1 MKKLL
6 SIFLILIASFAVK
19 AQTGTVSLTF
29 VSDTTTN
36 TETSYLAVASAPAI
50 NWSYAMGIY
59 VKPINVS
66 GTQTVQ
72 AVIQGSPN
80 NTDWYNLINATA
92 DSVKINTA
100 GTVKLH
106 AWTFGDSQ
114 FKYYRVK
121 CVGYNT
127 GVTRYT
133 GGIILKKEQ

>member
-1 MKKLL
+1 MKKFLSLL
-6 SIFLILIASFAVK
+6 LLVFAGLFVQ

-50 NWSYAMGIY
+50 NWNYAVGIY

-92 DSVKINTA
+92 DSVKLNTA
-100 GTVKLH
+100 GTVKLYG
-106 AWTFGDSQ
+106 WSFGSANW
-114 FKYYRVK
+114 KYYRVK

-133 GGIILKKEQ
+133 GGILLKKEP